1 MRKVILP
8 FDGYPTARGLFEAMD
23 KTLAIPGLSDLV
35 AFIKLN
41 DGLHNED
48 MGGPAIVKK
57 IQKRLAEKDL
67 PIGLFIDLKI
77 YDVSATLV
85 NVLKKY
91 QDLEPGI
98 LTVSSGCSVEGI
110 IKLRRLLPKTKLAM
124 VSLLTDISEDEC
136 AYRLNMRPAEKIKY
150 DLSAIRAIYG
160 TKYGKEDVQL
170 EPFDLVVCSPLEVS
184 ILKKEFPGYQFIVPG
199 IRDEWMKK
207 KDEHQKRTTGVKEAI
222 ESGADFVV
230 MGAQLTKGN
239 PELGI
244 TPEESC
250 RLTMEEFKKISV

>member
-8 FDGYPTARGLFEAMD
+8 FDGYPTAKDLLNAME
-23 KTLAIPGLSDLV
+23 KTLAIPGLSELV
-35 AFIKLN
+35 AYIKLN

-48 MGGPAIVKK
+48 MGGPAIVKE

-67 PIGLFIDLKI
+67 PIDLFIDLKI
-77 YDVSATLV
+77 FDVSATTE

-91 QDLEPGI
+91 KELKPGI
-98 LTVSSGCSVEGI
+98 LTVSSRCSIAGI
-110 IKLRRLLPKTKLAM
+110 IKLRKLLPETKLAM
-124 VSLLTDISEDEC
+124 VSVLTDIDANESVDRFGQMPSDEIEHDLYH
-136 AYRLNMRPAEKIKY
+136 ARKFYSGKIE
-150 DLSAIRAIYG
+150 SV
-160 TKYGKEDVQL
+160 ENP
-170 EPFDLVVCSPLEVS
+170 EPFDLVVCSPLEVES
-184 ILKKEFPGYQFIVPG
+184 IKENYPDYQFIVPG
-199 IRDEWMKK
+199 IRDKWMKK

-239 PELGI
+239 PEMNI

-250 RLTMEEFKKISV
+250 RLTMEEFKKIAM